1 MVCVFVCVC
10 VEEELRGIEGEC
22 EEKNLK
28 ASGSTTTY
36 EGVAQEMKAHALM
49 ADFQGLC
56 SEAALKN

>member
-1 MVCVFVCVC
+1 MVCVFVCVY
-10 VEEELRGIEGEC
+10 VRGIEGEC

-28 ASGSTTTY
+28 ASGSTTTH